1 MCHLFSV
8 DDVVLI
14 CPWDTENARR
24 SVKILRCFYLASDLK
39 INLLKSKLIGVGGN
53 GSCGWL

>member
-24 SVKILRCFYLASDLK
+24 SVKILRCLYLDSDLK

-53 GSCGWL
+53 SSCGWL